1 MIDVEKLMILYNYL
15 INEEKLK
22 DAPVFKLYSLKRKS
36 KWLMVWGTILS
47 SRTTD
52 KALIKVLPILE
63 KNFSNPLDVLK
74 VSKEELE
81 IMFKPLGFYKNKAKI
96 FWDFNK
102 VIVEKYNC
110 EIPDNLEEL
119 VKLPGIG
126 LKVGSII
133 LNDLFGQPLIGVD
146 VHVFRILN
154 RFGVLKTKDPNQA
167 WKILH
172 SKKVQDK
179 IPKQLYLNLN
189 RYLVAFGQT
198 ICKVKPSCLEC
209 NINKNCQYFI
219 SSKKVF

>member
-1 MIDVEKLMILYNYL
+1 MIDVEKLVVLYNYL
-15 INEEKLK
+15 INEERLK
-22 DAPVFKLYSLKRKS
+22 EAPVFKLYSLKRKS

-52 KALIKVLPILE
+52 KVLIKVLPILE

-74 VSKEELE
+74 VTKEELE
-81 IMFKPLGFYKNKAKI
+81 IMFKPLGFYKNKARI

-110 EIPDNLEEL
+110 KIPTDLEEL
-119 VKLPGIG
+119 TKLPGIG

-133 LNDLFGQPLIGVD
+133 LNDLFAQHLIGVD

-154 RFGVLKTKDPNQA
+154 RFGVLRTKDPDQT

-172 SKKVQDK
+172 SNQVKKKLPKK
-179 IPKQLYLNLN
+179 IYDNLN
-189 RYLVAFGQT
+189 RCLVAFGQT
-198 ICKVKPSCLEC
+198 ICKNKPLCKLC
-209 NINKNCQYFI
+209 NIKNKCKFFNR
-219 SSKKVF
+219 